1 MHNLFLHVYNGAVRG
16 VAESGKK
23 SIKVRTTKSEKRRI
37 TAVLACT
44 ATGDMLAPMVV
55 FKGTTN
61 RCVSGVRSSEGTLVS
76 YQKKVWIDENEMWKW
91 IRNIWIRYTKKKP
104 SLLFLDSFSA
114 HLTDQVKKRSH
125 TSTLPLLSFQV
136 VARLSSILQP
146 LDVSINK
153 PVKAVIRRSWEQ
165 YMLEQSE
172 RQNFTSFQTGHCQLD

>member
-1 MHNLFLHVYNGAVRG
+1 
-16 VAESGKK
+16 
-23 SIKVRTTKSEKRRI
+23 
-37 TAVLACT
+37 
-44 ATGDMLAPMVV
+44 MLAPMIV

-61 RCVSGVRSSEGTLVS
+61 RCVSGVRSSDGTLIS
-76 YQKKVWIDENEMWKW
+76 YQKKAWIDENEMLKW

-114 HLTDQVKKRSH
+114 HLTDQVKEAF
-125 TSTLPLLSFQV
+125 TQFNTTIV
-136 VARLSSILQP
+136 VIPGGCTSILQP

-172 RQNFTSFQTGHCQLD
+172 KGDGKISPPSKQVIVNWIEDANSKLHSNPTIVKKSFLVTGLSNSLGGH

>member
-1 MHNLFLHVYNGAVRG
+1 MHNLFMHVYNGAVRG
-16 VAESGKK
+16 VPESGKK
-23 SIKVRTTKSEKRRI
+23 SIKVRTTKSEKRHI

-114 HLTDQVKKRSH
+114 HRS
-125 TSTLPLLSFQV
+125 S
-136 VARLSSILQP
+136 
-146 LDVSINK
+146 
-153 PVKAVIRRSWEQ
+153 
-165 YMLEQSE
+165 
-172 RQNFTSFQTGHCQLD
+172 